1 MIQEKLVRMQAMI
14 QSMLLL
20 CQRVSHLYQNGKATM
35 GMIPLTKAHC
45 SRQARIITQECRE
58 IMGGNGILIQYRAMK
73 ALLDIESIYTY
84 EGSYEINTL
93 VAGREV
99 TGFSAVK

>member
-1 MIQEKLVRMQAMI
+1 
-14 QSMLLL
+14 
-20 CQRVSHLYQNGKATM
+20 
-35 GMIPLTKAHC
+35 
-45 SRQARIITQECRE
+45 
-58 IMGGNGILIQYRAMK
+58 MGGNGSLIQYRAMK

-99 TGFSAVK
+99 TFFSLSFII